1 MGGKDG
7 GWGNYPEVS
16 GKILEYFQKIP
27 GNFPDLMDICPI
39 IENDILKRQINIFIN
54 DLQKMNPEII
64 PDPPVE

>member
-1 MGGKDG
+1 MGIGEITRKFPGKFLNISRNS
-7 GWGNYPEVS
+7 W
-16 GKILEYFQKIP
+16 KFP

-54 DLQKMNPEII
+54 GLQKMNPEII